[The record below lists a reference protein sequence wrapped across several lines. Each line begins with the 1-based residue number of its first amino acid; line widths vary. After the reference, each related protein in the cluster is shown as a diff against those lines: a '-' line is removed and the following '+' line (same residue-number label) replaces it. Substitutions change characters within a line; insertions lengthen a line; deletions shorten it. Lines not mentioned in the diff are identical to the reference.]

1 MAYPDN
7 RTMTEEE
14 ITESVVQ
21 DMDAVLNEN
30 MAEPF
35 DLMQSREKQ
44 FPEVERTVITHK
56 HTDIAG
62 TRASAEGGYV
72 GLQRDE
78 AVPGWPTGKVVGRVP
93 FKAEGY
99 EALARILSG
108 AFDQSAHGKGKQRH
122 SNGRPF
128 EEQPIMALARLT
140 GIDAH
145 AYQISK
151 KATEAAAMFK
161 RGDLEAA
168 MAEFRDVIVYAAAA
182 ILLTEEQPRI
192 G

>member
-1 MAYPDN
+1 MSEVYPDN

-14 ITESVVQ
+14 ISQSVVQ
-21 DMDAVLNEN
+21 DMDAVLNEQLGV
-30 MAEPF
+30 AYDPTIA
-35 DLMQSREKQ
+35 R
-44 FPEVERTVITHK
+44 K
-56 HTDIAG
+56 HTEIASD
-62 TRASAEGGYV
+62 RKPADDSFDKVY
-72 GLQRDE
+72 LQRPDP
-78 AVPGWPTGKVVGRVP
+78 AWPTPREPVEKKAGRTR
-93 FKAEGY
+93 FQAEGY
-99 EALARILSG
+99 EDLARILSG

-128 EEQPIMALARLT
+128 NEQPIMALARLT

-168 MAEFRDVIVYAAAA
+168 MAEFRGVIVYAAAA